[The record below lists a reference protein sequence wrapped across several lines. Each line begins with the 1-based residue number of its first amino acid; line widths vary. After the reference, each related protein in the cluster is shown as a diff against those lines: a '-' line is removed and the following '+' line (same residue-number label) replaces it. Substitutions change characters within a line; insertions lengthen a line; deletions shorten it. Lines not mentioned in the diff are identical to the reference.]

1 MKPFVFDPLNT
12 DPLDIARRNYL
23 EFFIEKI
30 LGMAG
35 DVKKVS
41 TLDFEVKWL
50 GYDNTHNLWPSSKDL
65 RETEILH
72 SYLIANNL
80 RKLIPTKFQ
89 KPV

>member
-1 MKPFVFDPLNT
+1 MKPSVFDALNT
-12 DPLDIARRNYL
+12 DPLDLARRDYL

-41 TLDFEVKWL
+41 TLDFEVKWV
-50 GYDNTHNLWPSSKDL
+50 GYDDTHNLWLPWKDL

-72 SYLIANNL
+72 
-80 RKLIPTKFQ
+80 
-89 KPV
+89 